1 MAARGLK
8 PVLIKD
14 THGKQVGLY
23 NESYALVIGASRYT
37 NGWPKLAGVRK
48 DVKLVTGILEERGFK
63 VIPVNDPDKELLRDE
78 FEDFIN

>member
-1 MAARGLK
+1 MRRHLIQSLIISFIFIYPQITPVAMAARGLE

-14 THGKQVGLY
+14 KQGKQVGLY

-48 DVKLVTGILEERGFK
+48 DVKLVSGILESR
-63 VIPVNDPDKELLRDE
+63 
-78 FEDFIN
+78 